1 MEKEVNGIELLQL
14 IHDNKINKKEKI
26 YSATFDEEF
35 YWSGKNLKNEEYE
48 YLNKYKNANYNTD
61 AIWNDLNNG
70 LLPDANWEYTPEKGF
85 RGINNIHP

>member
-1 MEKEVNGIELLQL
+1 MSLALSIYFANTCTRDIIIDSTLSGIGRGAGNTKTELLL
-14 IHDNKINKKEKI
+14 
-26 YSATFDEEF
+26 
-35 YWSGKNLKNEEYE
+35 E

-61 AIWNDLNNG
+61 AIWKDLNNG